1 MIAFELGEKKHI
13 YVDIFS
19 KKNETFEIA
28 KAEYELIK
36 NTGRVIEDSGEC
48 VLTWHTLDMLI
59 SPQTMGGYVLRVI
72 YYIADEV
79 LVENIPIQVSR
90 YGKG

>member
-19 KKNETFEIA
+19 KKNEAFEIS

-36 NTGRVIEDSGEC
+36 KTEKEAEDSGEC
-48 VLTWHTLDMLI
+48 ILTDHTLDMLI
-59 SPQTMGGYVLRVI
+59 SPRSIGDYILRII
-72 YYIADEV
+72 YYIADEI
-79 LVENIPIQVSR
+79 LIETIQIQVSR
-90 YGKG
+90 YGKN

>member
-19 KKNETFEIA
+19 KKNETFEIT

-36 NTGRVIEDSGEC
+36 NTGRLMEDSGEC
-48 VLTWHTLDMLI
+48 
-59 SPQTMGGYVLRVI
+59 
-72 YYIADEV
+72 
-79 LVENIPIQVSR
+79 
-90 YGKG
+90 

>member
-1 MIAFELGEKKHI
+1 MIACELGEKKHI

-19 KKNETFEIA
+19 KKNEPFEIT

-36 NTGRVIEDSGEC
+36 NTGRLMEDSGEC
-48 VLTWHTLDMLI
+48 ILTGHELDMLI
-59 SPQTMGGYVLRVI
+59 SPQTIGGYVLRVI

>member
-19 KKNETFEIA
+19 KKNEPFEIT

-36 NTGRVIEDSGEC
+36 NTGRLMEDSGEC
-48 VLTWHTLDMLI
+48 ILTGHKLDMLI
-59 SPQTMGGYVLRVI
+59 SPQTIGGYVLRVI